1 MGCKAEGNGE
11 NLYTGSPDRSLRQ
24 LLLNLLAVV
33 LQG

>member
-1 MGCKAEGNGE
+1 MGCKAKGNGE
-11 NLYTGSPDRSLRQ
+11 NLYMGSSDRSLRQ